1 MLEYTFSYARLYIV
15 KTYLL
20 NVQSKLT
27 VASIVRKAVEKSVQ
41 SFVII

>member
-1 MLEYTFSYARLYIV
+1 MLEYTLSYARLYIV
-15 KTYLL
+15 KIYLL

-27 VASIVRKAVEKSVQ
+27 VPRIVHKAVEKSVQ